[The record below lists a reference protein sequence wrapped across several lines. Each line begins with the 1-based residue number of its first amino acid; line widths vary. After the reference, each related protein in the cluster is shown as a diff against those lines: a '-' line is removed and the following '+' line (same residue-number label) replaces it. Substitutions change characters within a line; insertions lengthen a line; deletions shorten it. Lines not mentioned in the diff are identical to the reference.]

1 MSVVYVKILNYEN
14 GVTYTKQKVC
24 TILDEDQYGNVTVK
38 IYNDKIKD
46 YELRVLMAGQYS
58 SHPYLMEFD

>member
-1 MSVVYVKILNYEN
+1 MAVVYVKFLHNEN

-38 IYNDKIKD
+38 LYNDEVED
-46 YELRVLMAGQYS
+46 YELRVLREGQYS
-58 SHPYLMEFD
+58 NKPYLMDFD

>member
-1 MSVVYVKILNYEN
+1 MAVVYVKFLHNEN

-38 IYNDKIKD
+38 IYNDDIKD
-46 YELRVLMAGQYS
+46 YELRVLMKGQYS

>member
-1 MSVVYVKILNYEN
+1 MAVVYVKFLHNEN

-38 IYNDKIKD
+38 IYNDEIKD
-46 YELRVLMAGQYS
+46 YELRVLREGQYS
-58 SHPYLMEFD
+58 NTPYLMDFD

>member
-1 MSVVYVKILNYEN
+1 MSVVYVKMLHYEN

-38 IYNDKIKD
+38 IYNDDIKD
-46 YELRVLMAGQYS
+46 YELRVLMKGQYS

>member
-1 MSVVYVKILNYEN
+1 MAVVYVKFLHNEN

-38 IYNDKIKD
+38 IYNDEVKD
-46 YELRVLMAGQYS
+46 YELRVLREGQYS
-58 SHPYLMEFD
+58 NEPYLMDFD

>member
-1 MSVVYVKILNYEN
+1 MAVVYVKFLHNEN
-14 GVTYTKQKVC
+14 GVTYAKQKVC

-38 IYNDKIKD
+38 IYNDDIKD
-46 YELRVLMAGQYS
+46 YELRVLMKGQYS

>member
-1 MSVVYVKILNYEN
+1 MAVVYVKFLHNEN

-38 IYNDKIKD
+38 IYNDEIKD
-46 YELRVLMAGQYS
+46 YELRVLREVQYS
-58 SHPYLMEFD
+58 NKPYLMDFD

>member
-38 IYNDKIKD
+38 IYNDDIKD
-46 YELRVLMAGQYS
+46 YELRVLMKGQYS